1 MDDFHFLFVDTNEA
15 IVAAWK
21 EVFAGIPNV
30 EAIHGSVFDH
40 PADVLVSQIE
50 GGYPR

>member
-40 PADVLVSQIE
+40 PADVLVNQIQ
-50 GGYPR
+50 GGHPR